1 MTYSIVHQGEVLD
14 YRYLPSHGPDQ
25 ELMAYNFYI
34 GENFLGQIFKV
45 RTAWAAVA
53 WGKCQGLPLVHGFK
67 TRHHASD
74 YILKV
79 TGYCK

>member
-34 GENFLGQIFKV
+34 GEIFFGSNIQSQNRMV
-45 RTAWAAVA
+45 SSGVEQQHTIPTCAWVQNQTL
-53 WGKCQGLPLVHGFK
+53 CQRIYSHVHW
-67 TRHHASD
+67 
-74 YILKV
+74 LL
-79 TGYCK
+79 